1 MDHVTQTAQAVI
13 QTLLLELVDAAG
25 DVTGLEADFRYEPAD
40 PFAVTAVFKTGSG
53 PVTWTFGRELLVH
66 GAYEPTGD
74 GDVHVWPCLSADGTA
89 VVIIELSSPEGQVLV
104 QASSRDMA
112 RFVAAMLT
120 SVPLGNEA
128 DLVDVDSEL
137 AGLFTA

>member
-1 MDHVTQTAQAVI
+1 MDHVTQTAQAVT
-13 QTLLLELVDAAG
+13 QTFLLELVDAKG
-25 DVTGLEADFRYEPAD
+25 DVTGLEADFRYDPAD

-53 PVTWTFGRELLVH
+53 PVSWTFGRELLVH

-89 VVIIELSSPEGQVLV
+89 VVIVELSSPEGQVLV
-104 QASSRDMA
+104 QASSRDLA
-112 RFVAAMLT
+112 GFIGAMLA
-120 SVPLGNEA
+120 SVPLGSEG
-128 DLVDVDSEL
+128 DHVDVDTEL